1 MKEKII
7 LIVLFYII
15 NVYTKEI
22 KSQIRD
28 SSLDFKRLKTS
39 KNLK

>member
-7 LIVLFYII
+7 LIMLFYII

-22 KSQIRD
+22 KFQIRD
-28 SSLDFKRLKTS
+28 SSLDVKRLKTS